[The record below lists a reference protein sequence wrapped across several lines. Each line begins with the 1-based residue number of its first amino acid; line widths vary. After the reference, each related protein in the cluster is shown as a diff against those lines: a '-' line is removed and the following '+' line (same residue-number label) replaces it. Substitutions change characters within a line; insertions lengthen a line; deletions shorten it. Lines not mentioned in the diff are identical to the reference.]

1 MSHTFFQT
9 AQGERERRIPRSG
22 DALGCK
28 SASQG
33 ANGQAYAPSEV
44 SGILFFESQVKG
56 KTIFG
61 VIGYYVYGKI
71 RLYARPK
78 IATTEPRGGGW
89 FKREI
94 KFLVAFLA
102 FISFLSLF
110 FSKNT
115 FALYTPTLSAS
126 VDQAN
131 LQVNGNSVINSTDK
145 TTEIP
150 FNFTVNTNNRT
161 GYTVTLSSETE
172 NTALINTGSAVGAKI
187 DSISTNLTLNNL
199 SNNTW
204 GYKFGVSTNYAPIPA
219 LSTPAQIIQ
228 TTGKT
233 NGNESNQLSI
243 GMKLSENLESG
254 NYTNKLVISI
264 ISNPYER
271 RAVMERGVEFSG
283 SIDRMG
289 LNGSFEDAWG
299 KKEKIKHVYASSVA
313 PELVPANAKNVED
326 RDESDYEIK
335 VWYSQDSQTLYYWTD
350 SNKIY
355 LNKDSS
361 NMFRKFTQTIDIDL
375 SRFDFSEVIDAS
387 RFFSDMRSLESLD
400 LGNINTQNVT
410 NMDHMFSGL
419 LKLTSLN
426 LSSLNTKNVANMRWM
441 FSGDEKLQSLNLQ
454 NFDTANVADMS
465 HMFHGVS
472 QLNDLNLSNFHTQ
485 NVKNMTFMFHGMANL
500 LNLNLSNFNT
510 QKVEDMS
517 NMFNAAKKL
526 KTLDLTSFNTLNVKS
541 MYGMFY
547 NMYNLET
554 LLIPNFNTENVT
566 NMNRMFYGVMK
577 INSLDLSNFNTSKV
591 IDMDS
596 MFAYMPGLANIN
608 LLSFNTENVE
618 DMSDLFRDSNNLVTI
633 DLSSFNTKKVKDMSY
648 MFSVSNSPQRL
659 KTIYVSDNFITD
671 NVTNWNYVFAG
682 QVTLRG
688 GNGSYLNN
696 PSLADKSWLRID
708 DLVNGRPGYFTR
720 KT

>member
-1 MSHTFFQT
+1 M
-9 AQGERERRIPRSG
+9 
-22 DALGCK
+22 ALIFSFNFVFIDDT
-28 SASQG
+28 SA
-33 ANGQAYAPSEV
+33 
-44 SGILFFESQVKG
+44 LFV
-56 KTIFG
+56 
-61 VIGYYVYGKI
+61 
-71 RLYARPK
+71 
-78 IATTEPRGGGW
+78 
-89 FKREI
+89 
-94 KFLVAFLA
+94 
-102 FISFLSLF
+102 
-110 FSKNT
+110 
-115 FALYTPTLSAS
+115 PTLSAS
-126 VDQAN
+126 VDNSAIS
-131 LQVNGNSVINSTDK
+131 VNGNQVINSVSQTS
-145 TTEIP
+145 ELPIQV
-150 FNFTVNTNNRT
+150 TVNTNNKT
-161 GYTVTLSSETE
+161 GYTATLNTETNE
-172 NTALINTGSAVGAKI
+172 TALMNVGSVSGAKI
-187 DSISTNLTLNNL
+187 NSIDTNKSLTNF
-199 SNNTW
+199 SQNTW
-204 GYKFGVSTNYAPIPA
+204 GFLSPLSGNYQPIPS
-219 LSTPAQIIQ
+219 LSNSVNLFSTAA
-228 TTGKT
+228 KT
-233 NGNESNQLSI
+233 SGNEGFDFKI

-254 NYTNKLVISI
+254 NYTNKLVISVV
-264 ISNPYER
+264 SNPYER
-271 RAVMERGVEFSG
+271 RAVMERGGEFSR

-289 LNGSFEDAWG
+289 LNTSFEDGGWG
-299 KKEKIKHVYASSVA
+299 KKEKIKHVYASSVR
-313 PELVPANAKNVED
+313 PELVPVTAKNVED

-335 VWYSQDSQTLYYWTD
+335 VWYDSDSQTLYYWTD

-355 LNKDSS
+355 LNKNSAF
-361 NMFRKFTQTIDIDL
+361 MFRKFTQAIDIDL
-375 SRFDFSEVIDAS
+375 SGFDFSEIIDATM
-387 RFFSDMRSLESLD
+387 FFSEMRSLESLD
-400 LGNINTQNVT
+400 FGNINTQNVT

-426 LSSLNTKNVANMRWM
+426 LSSLNTKNATNMRWM

-454 NFDTANVADMS
+454 NFDTGNVVDMS

-485 NVKNMTFMFHGMANL
+485 NVKNMAFMFHGMANL
-500 LNLNLSNFNT
+500 SNLNLSNFNT

-517 NMFNAAKKL
+517 NMFNAATKL
-526 KTLDLTSFNTLNVKS
+526 ETLDLTSFNTVNVKS

-596 MFAYMPGLANIN
+596 MFAYMPGLTNIN
-608 LLSFNTENVE
+608 LSSFNTENVE

-659 KTIYVSDNFITD
+659 ETIYVSDNFVVD

-696 PSLADKSWLRID
+696 PGAADKFWLRID